1 MNDSFDIREER
12 YAGGSTEKDFENAL
26 RPLNFSDFS
35 GQQKVVENLEVFVEA
50 AKYRGEPLDHTLL
63 HGPPGLGKT
72 TLSNIIANELGVGF
86 KLTSGPVLDKPGD
99 LAGILTSLEPRDV
112 LFIDEIH
119 RLSPVV
125 EEYLY
130 SAMEDYRIDI
140 MIDKGPSAR
149 SIQIDLNPFTLVG
162 ATTRSGLL
170 TAPLRARFGINMHL
184 EYYDPETL
192 SRIVERS
199 ARLLNVPITEDAA
212 LEIAGRS
219 RGTPRIANA
228 LLRRVRDF
236 AQVKG
241 TGGIDTKITKIA
253 LSALNIDKY
262 GLDEIDNKI
271 LLTIID
277 KFRGGPVGISTI
289 ATAIGEDAGT
299 VEEVY
304 EPFLIMEGFIKRT
317 SRGRMATELAYSHFG
332 RNLYSNRSLF
342 DQSQDS
348 NVGEPTLF
356 DM

>member
-1 MNDSFDIREER
+1 MEEFDIRQEGR
-12 YAGGSTEKDFENAL
+12 NKEKDFENAL
-26 RPLNFSDFS
+26 RPLRFEDFS
-35 GQQKVVENLEVFVEA
+35 GQMKVVENLRIFVEA

-99 LAGILTSLEPRDV
+99 LAGILTSLEPNDV

-119 RLSPVV
+119 RLSPIV

-149 SIQIDLNPFTLVG
+149 SIQIDLAPFTLVG

-184 EYYDPETL
+184 EYYDADTL
-192 SRIVERS
+192 QRIVTRS
-199 ARLLNVPITEDAA
+199 ASILGLPIDAEA
-212 LEIAGRS
+212 AGEIASRS

-241 TGGIDTKITKIA
+241 NGEIDLKIA
-253 LSALNIDKY
+253 RIALEALNIDRY

-277 KFRGGPVGISTI
+277 KFKGGPVGINTI
-289 ATAIGEDAGT
+289 ATAIGEDGGT
-299 VEEVY
+299 LEEVY
-304 EPFLIMEGFIKRT
+304 EPFLIKEGFLKRT
-317 SRGRMATELAYSHFG
+317 PRGREVTELAYSHLKRPMGGRFG
-332 RNLYSNRSLF
+332 NPLQGDLF
-342 DQSQDS
+342 D
-348 NVGEPTLF
+348 
-356 DM
+356 

>member
-1 MNDSFDIREER
+1 MNDDFDIREER
-12 YAGGSTEKDFENAL
+12 YASGSAEKEFENAL
-26 RPLNFSDFS
+26 RPLAFSDFS

-86 KLTSGPVLDKPGD
+86 KITSGPVLDKPGD

-184 EYYDPETL
+184 EYYDPQTL
-192 SRIVERS
+192 SHIIERS
-199 ARLLNVPITEDAA
+199 ARLLNVPITDDAA

-253 LSALNIDKY
+253 LSALNIDQY

-317 SRGRMATELAYSHFG
+317 SRGRMATELAYKHFG
-332 RNLYSNRSLF
+332 RNPYSGNIMEPNLF
-342 DQSQDS
+342 DS
-348 NVGEPTLF
+348 
-356 DM
+356 

>member
-1 MNDSFDIREER
+1 MMDETFDIREER
-12 YAGGSTEKDFENAL
+12 PTSQGEKDFENAL
-26 RPLNFSDFS
+26 RPLTFGDFS
-35 GQQKVVENLEVFVEA
+35 GQQKIVDNLRVFVEA

-86 KLTSGPVLDKPGD
+86 KITSGPVLDKPGD

-192 SRIVERS
+192 ARIIERS
-199 ARLLNVPITEDAA
+199 AAILRVPITEDASM
-212 LEIAGRS
+212 EIAGRS

-241 TGGIDTKITKIA
+241 TGRIDTKISQVA
-253 LSALNIDKY
+253 LTALNIDKY

-277 KFRGGPVGISTI
+277 KFRGGPVGVTTI
-289 ATAIGEDAGT
+289 ATAIGEDSGT
-299 VEEVY
+299 LEEVY

-317 SRGRMATELAYSHFG
+317 PRGRMATELAYKHFG
-332 RNLYSNRSLF
+332 RNPYGGNIMQPDLF
-342 DQSQDS
+342 
-348 NVGEPTLF
+348 N
-356 DM
+356 

>member
-1 MNDSFDIREER
+1 MNEDFDIREER
-12 YAGGSTEKDFENAL
+12 FAQGEKDFENAL
-26 RPLNFSDFS
+26 RPLSFSDFS
-35 GQQKVVENLEVFVEA
+35 GQKKVVENLEVFVEA

-86 KLTSGPVLDKPGD
+86 KITSGPVLDKPGD
-99 LAGILTSLEPRDV
+99 LAGILTSLEKNDV

-184 EYYDPETL
+184 EYYEPKTL
-192 SRIVERS
+192 QTIIERS
-199 ARLLNVPITEDAA
+199 AGILGVPITEDAA

-241 TGGIDTKITKIA
+241 NGMIDTKITKIA
-253 LSALNIDKY
+253 LTALNIDKY

-277 KFRGGPVGISTI
+277 KFKGGPVGITTI

-317 SRGRMATELAYSHFG
+317 PRGRMVTELAYKHFG
-332 RNLYSNRSLF
+332 RNPYGGNIMQPSLF
-342 DQSQDS
+342 D
-348 NVGEPTLF
+348 
-356 DM
+356 

>member
-1 MNDSFDIREER
+1 MKEFDIREEGR
-12 YAGGSTEKDFENAL
+12 LKEKDFENAL
-26 RPLNFSDFS
+26 RPLQFDDFS
-35 GQQKVVENLEVFVEA
+35 GQKKVVDNLRIFVEA

-99 LAGILTSLEPRDV
+99 LAGILTGLEPNDV

-149 SIQIDLNPFTLVG
+149 SIQIDLAPFTLVG

-184 EYYDPETL
+184 EYYDSATL
-192 SRIVERS
+192 QQIVARS
-199 ARLLNVPITEDAA
+199 ADILGLPIEPAA
-212 LEIAGRS
+212 AAEIAGRS

-241 TGGIDTKITKIA
+241 DGRIDLRIA
-253 LSALNIDKY
+253 RVALEALNIDKY

-277 KFRGGPVGISTI
+277 KFKGGPVGVNTI
-289 ATAIGEDAGT
+289 ATAIGEDGGT
-299 VEEVY
+299 LEEVY
-304 EPFLIMEGFIKRT
+304 EPFLIKEGFIKRT
-317 SRGRMATELAYSHFG
+317 PRGREVTELAYSHLG
-332 RNLYSNRSLF
+332 RTMGSRYGNPLQGDLF
-342 DQSQDS
+342 
-348 NVGEPTLF
+348 V
-356 DM
+356 

>member
-1 MNDSFDIREER
+1 MEEDFDIRQEQGR
-12 YAGGSTEKDFENAL
+12 KGEKDFENAL
-26 RPLNFSDFS
+26 RPLRFGDFS
-35 GQQKVVENLEVFVEA
+35 GQKKVVENLEVFVEA

-86 KLTSGPVLDKPGD
+86 KITSGPVLDKPGD

-170 TAPLRARFGINMHL
+170 TAPLRARFGINLHL
-184 EYYDPETL
+184 EYYGPEML
-192 SRIVERS
+192 QKIIKRS
-199 ARLLNVPITEDAA
+199 AMILKVPIDDDAA
-212 LEIAGRS
+212 IEIARRS

-241 TGGIDTKITKIA
+241 NGRIDRDIA
-253 LSALNIDKY
+253 RLSLSALNIDQY

-277 KFRGGPVGISTI
+277 KFRGGPVGVSTI
-289 ATAIGEDAGT
+289 ATAIGEDTGT

-304 EPFLIMEGFIKRT
+304 EPYLIMEGFIKRT
-317 SRGRMATELAYSHFG
+317 QRGRMVTPLAYQHLG
-332 RNLYSNRSLF
+332 RPMIGSNAVEPGLF
-342 DQSQDS
+342 D
-348 NVGEPTLF
+348 
-356 DM
+356 